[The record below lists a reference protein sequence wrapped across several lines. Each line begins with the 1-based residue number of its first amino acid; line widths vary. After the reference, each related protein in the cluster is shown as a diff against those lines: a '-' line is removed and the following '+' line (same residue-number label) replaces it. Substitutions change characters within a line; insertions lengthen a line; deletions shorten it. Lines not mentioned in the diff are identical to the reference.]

1 MRQLTTAHW
10 DAAYKAIA
18 DHPSLCKM
26 TRVSVLIEEIGTAV
40 LNAEQPA
47 SAHEAAHDGVHVF
60 NCHRC
65 PVSVK
70 ARWQPPDCPE
80 CGDPCVVDMTATT
93 PAPNPRVMEL
103 IGRYWDLGFTEG
115 KTGIN
120 QADAANEVLRKI
132 RDELQMQYVIK
143 GAGHDR

>member
-1 MRQLTTAHW
+1 MRQLKTAHW

-18 DHPSLCKM
+18 AHPSLCKM
-26 TRVSVLIEEIGTAV
+26 TRVSILIEEIGTAV
-40 LNAEQPA
+40 LNAEQQE
-47 SAHEAAHDGVHVF
+47 SDHEAPYGGVHVF
-60 NCHRC
+60 ACHRC
-65 PVSVK
+65 PVSFK
-70 ARWQPPDCPE
+70 ARWRPPDCPE
-80 CGDPCVVDMTATT
+80 CGDPCVIDMTATT

-120 QADAANEVLRKI
+120 QSDAANEVLCQI

-143 GAGHDR
+143 RPVHDR